1 MEDFIQWHW
10 AILILV
16 AFILGWLLAK
26 RKNKKTRRQLRFS
39 SDYFQGLNYL
49 LNDVQDKAIEI
60 FLRVVESDWQTIDTH
75 LALGSIFRRK
85 GEIDKAI
92 KLHQSL
98 LARPSLPSE
107 YKVRVLVELGRDYQL
122 AGWLDRAESLFNDV
136 LKDSDYTEEA
146 LRHLMDIY
154 QQEQEWESAITVA
167 KQYQRA
173 AKNSLKAVI
182 AQFYCELSDKEYSK
196 GDLKESEA
204 LAVQGLSMDEN
215 CVRAS
220 IILGNLAIQRGRYKK
235 AIRFFKQIEF
245 QNIVYLPLVVMNLI
259 ECYRNQSNLRSLISY
274 LRSADEKNDSI
285 SLTPVI
291 VDLISEVYDASAA
304 IEYLSERMKFKPS
317 LDGIQKMLEINL
329 SDVDNQ
335 QNYIKEVVDQLMI
348 DQSGYQCSKCG
359 YSAKTLYWLCPSC
372 HTWSGMKPRH
382 Q

>member
-1 MEDFIQWHW
+1 MESFIQWHW
-10 AILILV
+10 LVLILF

-26 RKNKKTRRQLRFS
+26 RRNKKTRRQLRFS

-49 LNDVQDKAIEI
+49 LNDEQDKAIEI
-60 FLRVVESDWQTIDTH
+60 FLQLVESDWQTIDTH
-75 LALGSIFRRK
+75 LTLGSIFRRK

-98 LARPSLPSE
+98 LARPSLPSD
-107 YKVRVLVELGRDYQL
+107 YKVRVLLELGRDYQL
-122 AGWLDRAESLFNDV
+122 AGWLDRAEGLFNEV

-146 LRHLMDIY
+146 LTHLMDIY
-154 QQEQEWESAITVA
+154 QQEHEWEEAITVA
-167 KQYQRA
+167 KRYQRA
-173 AKNSLKAVI
+173 AKNNLKTVI
-182 AQFYCELSDKEYSK
+182 AQFYCELSDQEYSK

-220 IILGNLAIQRGRYKK
+220 IILGKLAIQRGRYKK
-235 AIRFFKQIEF
+235 AIRFFKQVEF
-245 QNIVYLPLVVMNLI
+245 QDVVYLPLVVIHLI
-259 ECYRNQSNLRSLISY
+259 ECYKNQSNLRSLISY
-274 LRSADEKNDSI
+274 LRALDEKYDCI

-291 VDLISEVYDASAA
+291 VDLINEVYDTPSA
-304 IEYLSERMKFKPS
+304 IEYLSTQMKLKPS

-329 SDVDNQ
+329 SSIDVKE
-335 QNYIKEVVDQLMI
+335 NYIKEVIDQLMR

-359 YSAKTLYWLCPSC
+359 YTAKTLYWLCPSC

>member
-1 MEDFIQWHW
+1 MEDLLHW
-10 AILILV
+10 LGLLLL

-49 LNDVQDKAIEI
+49 LNDEQDKAIEI
-60 FLRVVESDWQTIDTH
+60 FLQLVESDWQTIDTH
-75 LALGSIFRRK
+75 LTLGSIFRRK

-107 YKVRVLVELGRDYQL
+107 YKVRVLLELGRDYQL
-122 AGWLDRAESLFNDV
+122 AGWLDRAEGLFNEV

-146 LRHLMDIY
+146 LTHLMDIY
-154 QQEQEWESAITVA
+154 QQEHEWEEAITVA
-167 KQYQRA
+167 KRYQRA
-173 AKNSLKAVI
+173 AKNNLKTVI
-182 AQFYCELSDKEYSK
+182 AQFYCELSDQEYSK

-220 IILGNLAIQRGRYKK
+220 IILGKLAIQRGRYKK
-235 AIRFFKQIEF
+235 AIRFFKQVEF
-245 QNIVYLPLVVMNLI
+245 QDVVYLPLVVTHLI
-259 ECYRNQSNLRSLISY
+259 KCYKNQSNLRSLISY
-274 LRSADEKNDSI
+274 LRSLDEKYECI

-291 VDLISEVYDASAA
+291 VDLINEVYDTSSA
-304 IEYLSERMKFKPS
+304 IEYLSTQMKLKPS

-329 SDVDNQ
+329 SSIDVKE
-335 QNYIKEVVDQLMI
+335 NYIKEVIDQLML

-359 YSAKTLYWLCPSC
+359 YTAKTLYWLCPSC

>member
-1 MEDFIQWHW
+1 MESFIQWHW
-10 AILILV
+10 VVLILLG
-16 AFILGWLLAK
+16 FILGWLLAK
-26 RKNKKTRRQLRFS
+26 RRNKKTRRQLRFS

-49 LNDVQDKAIEI
+49 LNDEQDKAIEV
-60 FLRVVESDWQTIDTH
+60 FLQLVESDWQTIDTH
-75 LALGSIFRRK
+75 LTLGSIFRRK

-107 YKVRVLVELGRDYQL
+107 YKVRVLLELGRDYQL
-122 AGWLDRAESLFNDV
+122 AGWLDRAEGLFNEV

-146 LRHLMDIY
+146 LTHLMDIY
-154 QQEQEWESAITVA
+154 QQEHEWEEAITVA
-167 KQYQRA
+167 KRYQRA
-173 AKNSLKAVI
+173 AKNNLKTVI
-182 AQFYCELSDKEYSK
+182 AQFYCELSDQEYSK

-220 IILGNLAIQRGRYKK
+220 IILGKLAIQRGRYKK
-235 AIRFFKQIEF
+235 AIRFFKQVEF
-245 QNIVYLPLVVMNLI
+245 QDVVYLPLVVIHLI
-259 ECYRNQSNLRSLISY
+259 ECYKNQSNLRSLISY
-274 LRSADEKNDSI
+274 LRSLDEKYDCV

-291 VDLISEVYDASAA
+291 VDLINEVYDTSSA
-304 IEYLSERMKFKPS
+304 IEYLSVQMKLKPS

-329 SDVDNQ
+329 SSIDVQ
-335 QNYIKEVVDQLMI
+335 ENYIKEVIDQLML

-359 YSAKTLYWLCPSC
+359 YTAKTLYWLCPSC